1 MRATFEAL
9 PLDKGS
15 SFRFFEIDQSGG
27 FDGHWHY
34 HPELEL
40 KWVLDGVG
48 QRMVGD
54 HMEAFGPSDLIL
66 VGSNLSHCWRTAPDF
81 TASSRA
87 YVLQFP
93 RQVISGRPEL
103 RAIEKMLGESSRG
116 LSFHISGKETGRRL
130 ELAFDRLRGAK
141 AGTWES
147 YAFWLSL
154 LGELTEL
161 PRTLLAS
168 EEFSPREP
176 QDDRL
181 AKVIDLIFESAER
194 PMEEGL
200 FAEACKLASMT
211 PSAFSRFFKRHTG
224 RTFSRFLNQARISR
238 ASRLLVESEQN
249 VLAISLEC
257 GFGSLSHFNRVFAEL
272 KGDSPGQWRRKFRA
286 A

>member
-15 SFRFFEIDQSGG
+15 SFRFFEIDQAGG

-116 LSFHISGKETGRRL
+116 LSFQIS
-130 ELAFDRLRGAK
+130 
-141 AGTWES
+141 
-147 YAFWLSL
+147 
-154 LGELTEL
+154 
-161 PRTLLAS
+161 
-168 EEFSPREP
+168 
-176 QDDRL
+176 
-181 AKVIDLIFESAER
+181 
-194 PMEEGL
+194 
-200 FAEACKLASMT
+200 
-211 PSAFSRFFKRHTG
+211 
-224 RTFSRFLNQARISR
+224 
-238 ASRLLVESEQN
+238 
-249 VLAISLEC
+249 
-257 GFGSLSHFNRVFAEL
+257 
-272 KGDSPGQWRRKFRA
+272 
-286 A
+286 